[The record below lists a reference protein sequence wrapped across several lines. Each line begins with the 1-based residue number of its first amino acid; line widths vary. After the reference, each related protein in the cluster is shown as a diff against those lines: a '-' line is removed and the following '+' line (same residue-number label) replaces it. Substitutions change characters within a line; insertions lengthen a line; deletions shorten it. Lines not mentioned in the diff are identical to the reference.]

1 MKKESNE
8 LHCIKCK
15 HDWKQRGKK
24 KPKYCPCCHNPNW
37 NKRDA
42 GDFAD
47 LILG

>member
-1 MKKESNE
+1 MKRKKID
-8 LHCIKCK
+8 LHCMKCK

-24 KPKYCPCCHNPNW
+24 KPKKCPCCNNPNW

-42 GDFAD
+42 KNLAV